1 MKRLYYYTALALFFL
16 INSCSKQPNDAVVQA
31 ADYEKYFTSGHY
43 SGLKT
48 EIEKDLLFWKERLAK
63 DTGDLSAKIKIA
75 GLYSR
80 RFQYSGNI
88 NDIHQSD
95 SLYNISNTIQKK
107 FSSSVYRSLAANAVT
122 QHRFRLAQSYLD
134 SALRMGDDKYLSLLQ
149 QFDVALEL
157 GNNLLAHEVLNSI
170 KNKNSFEYLI
180 REAKWLDHHKGDLN
194 AAIRSM
200 EKALEQIK
208 HGGNKSLL
216 SWAMANLADMYGHAN
231 RYEDSYKTYLSVLE
245 KDHAYYHAWKGIA
258 WLAFSHERNYN
269 EAKRILNYLRGQH
282 HIPDYELLL
291 AEIAG
296 AEKDEELKNTYLKSF
311 TAKVSGNS
319 YGDMYNKYLVDIY
332 AGEWNEYDRALE
344 IALTEVKNRP
354 TAESYTL
361 LSLAYYKKGDQ
372 QKAFDIAKQYIE
384 NRTFEPGALYL
395 LGILYFAN
403 GDTPMAKK
411 YFKECSNSSFE
422 LGPAVSQEISKY
434 ISRS

>member
-1 MKRLYYYTALALFFL
+1 MKRLYYYTAFTLLFL
-16 INSCSKQPNDAVVQA
+16 INSCSNQTNEAVVHA
-31 ADYEKYFTSGHY
+31 ADYEKNFTSGHN
-43 SGLKT
+43 SGHKT

-75 GLYSR
+75 GLHSR

-88 NDIHQSD
+88 NDVHQSD
-95 SLYNISNTIQKK
+95 SLYNICNIIQKK

-122 QHRFRLAQSYLD
+122 QHRFRLAQSFLD

-157 GNNLLAHEVLNSI
+157 GNNLLAHEVLNST

-180 REAKWLDHHKGDLN
+180 REAKWLDHHKGNLD
-194 AAIRSM
+194 AAIISM

-208 HGGNKSLL
+208 HSENKNLL
-216 SWAMANLADMYGHAN
+216 CWATANLADMYGHAN
-231 RYEDSYKTYLSVLE
+231 RYEDSYKAYLSVIE

-258 WLAFSHERNYN
+258 WLAFSHDRNYN

-282 HIPDYELLL
+282 PIPDYELLL

-296 AEKDEELKNTYLKSF
+296 AEKDGELKNDYLKSF
-311 TAKVSGNS
+311 TAKVSASS
-319 YGDMYNKYLVDIY
+319 YGDMYSKYLFDIY
-332 AGEWNEYDRALE
+332 TNEWNEYDKALE

-361 LSLAYYKKGDQ
+361 LSMAYYKKGDT
-372 QKAFDIAKQYIE
+372 QKAFDIAKQYVE

-395 LGILYFAN
+395 LGILYHAKGN
-403 GDTPMAKK
+403 TPIAKK